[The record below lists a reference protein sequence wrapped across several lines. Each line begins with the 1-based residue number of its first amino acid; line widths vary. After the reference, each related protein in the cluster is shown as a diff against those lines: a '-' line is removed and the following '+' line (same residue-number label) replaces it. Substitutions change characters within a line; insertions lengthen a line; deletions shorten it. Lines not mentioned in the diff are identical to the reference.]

1 MSDIQPDGH
10 IPGRFP
16 TTEWSRVVTA
26 GSRDAPEARE
36 ALSGLCQSYW
46 YPICAYNRHGGYP
59 HTANTAY
66 PLQIAGLVDL
76 PSRRVGPASPDRG

>member
-1 MSDIQPDGH
+1 
-10 IPGRFP
+10 
-16 TTEWSRVVTA
+16 VVTA
-26 GSRDAPEARE
+26 GSRDASEAME

-46 YPICAYNRHGGYP
+46 YPIYAYIRHRGYL
-59 HTANTAY
+59 HAANTAY